1 MKLFHRMEDIL
12 KCHRDTKSL
21 LYSRKEFVL
30 EINAEK
36 SKNVVP
42 VLLGYDTAS
51 LDVMIGIWPFET
63 A

>member
-1 MKLFHRMEDIL
+1 M
-12 KCHRDTKSL
+12 
-21 LYSRKEFVL
+21 KEFVL

-42 VLLGYDTAS
+42 VLLGYDTGS
-51 LDVMIGIWPFET
+51 LDVMIGIRPFET

>member
-1 MKLFHRMEDIL
+1 M
-12 KCHRDTKSL
+12 KSL
-21 LYSRKEFVL
+21 LYSRKEDVL

-36 SKNVVP
+36 SKNEVS

-51 LDVMIGIWPFET
+51 LDVMIGVRPFET